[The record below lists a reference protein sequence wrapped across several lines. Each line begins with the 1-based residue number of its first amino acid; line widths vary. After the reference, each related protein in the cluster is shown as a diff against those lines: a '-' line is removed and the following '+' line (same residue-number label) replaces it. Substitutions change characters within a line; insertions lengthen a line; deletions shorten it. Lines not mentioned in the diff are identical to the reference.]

1 MELAYIPSPSHGV
14 LYLGPVPLRGYA
26 FCIIIGVFVAVWLG
40 NRRWVARGGRTGT
53 VADIA
58 VWAVPFGLIGGRL
71 YHVITDY
78 ELYFSEG
85 RDWVDAFKVWEGGLG
100 IWGAIALGAVGA
112 WIGCRRRGIA
122 LPAYADAIAPGIALA
137 QAIGRWGNWFNQ
149 ELYGKET
156 DLPWA
161 LHITSSADGRVP
173 GYYQPTFLYESLW
186 CVGVALLVI
195 WADRRFKLGH
205 GRAFALYVAAYC
217 VGRAWIE
224 YMRVDDAHH
233 ILGLRLN
240 DWTALVVFLLAVA
253 YFVVSAKKRPGRE
266 AVVEPA
272 AQASGDA
279 VEAEGGSQDA
289 ADGDAPES
297 GAKPA
302 AAGAGKTDADAEGK
316 AKAGTKVATKTE
328 ARSEAKAEA
337 KTVTK
342 AGAVSAGKS
351 DADSAGAAKAGA
363 GESGAQAAD
372 VPKAEA
378 APEAKAAPEANGKAG
393 AEAGAGKP
401 AAVKAEAKDEAGS
414 AGKKS

>member
-1 MELAYIPSPSHGV
+1 MELAYIPSPSRGV

-40 NRRWVARGGRTGT
+40 NKRWVARGGRAGT

-112 WIGCRRRGIA
+112 WIGCRRRGIP
-122 LPAYADAIAPGIALA
+122 LPAYADAVAPGIALA

-149 ELYGKET
+149 ELYGKPT

-161 LHITSSADGRVP
+161 VEITSSTDGRLP
-173 GYYQPTFLYESLW
+173 GTYHPTFLYESLW
-186 CVGVALLVI
+186 CIGVALLVI

-217 VGRAWIE
+217 AGRFWIE
-224 YMRVDDAHH
+224 YMRVDEAHH

-240 DWTALVVFLLAVA
+240 NWTALFVFVLAVL
-253 YFVVSAKKRPGRE
+253 YIVLSARKRPGRE
-266 AVVEPA
+266 EIVEP
-272 AQASGDA
+272 
-279 VEAEGGSQDA
+279 GGS
-289 ADGDAPES
+289 DGDGDE
-297 GAKPA
+297 GA
-302 AAGAGKTDADAEGK
+302 AASAADAESASGEASAK
-316 AKAGTKVATKTE
+316 AK
-328 ARSEAKAEA
+328 SEGDAEEKKDAEA
-337 KTVTK
+337 
-342 AGAVSAGKS
+342 S
-351 DADSAGAAKAGA
+351 DG
-363 GESGAQAAD
+363 
-372 VPKAEA
+372 
-378 APEAKAAPEANGKAG
+378 
-393 AEAGAGKP
+393 
-401 AAVKAEAKDEAGS
+401 GS
-414 AGKKS
+414 AKKEPESAEKS

>member
-40 NRRWVARGGRTGT
+40 NKRWVARGGQTGT
-53 VADIA
+53 VADIS
-58 VWAVPFGLIGGRL
+58 VWAVPFGLVGGRL

-149 ELYGKET
+149 ELYGKQT

-173 GYYQPTFLYESLW
+173 GYYHPTFLYESLW

-240 DWTALVVFLLAVA
+240 DWTAMVVFLLAVI
-253 YFVVSAKKRPGRE
+253 YIVISAKKRPGRE
-266 AVVEPA
+266 AVVEPGA
-272 AQASGDA
+272 GASGGGTEADGEGTSEDA
-279 VEAEGGSQDA
+279 AEDEAEG
-289 ADGDAPES
+289 
-297 GAKPA
+297 K
-302 AAGAGKTDADAEGK
+302 
-316 AKAGTKVATKTE
+316 
-328 ARSEAKAEA
+328 SEAKAEDKA
-337 KTVTK
+337 EGKDK
-342 AGAVSAGKS
+342 AGFG
-351 DADSAGAAKAGA
+351 ADAKAGA
-363 GESGAQAAD
+363 KRAGEVKAESDAGADAKGEADTKASADAKVSAVTKASVDAKAPAD
-372 VPKAEA
+372 VKADAGAKGEA
-378 APEAKAAPEANGKAG
+378 GKA
-393 AEAGAGKP
+393 
-401 AAVKAEAKDEAGS
+401 AAVKAEDVAGSKDEVKDGAES